1 LQIGY
6 ADGMTGRRMGLL
18 KKVLSVVAC
27 CLVLAVM
34 LGIGASGARK
44 ADHAI
49 GRGEVMN
56 DFVRVRKA
64 PSTNAEIAAV
74 LRGGQ
79 EVTILRV
86 ENGFYQ
92 IIAEIEG
99 DGEKS
104 GETVEGYMKMELI
117 YKVTY
122 FLK

>member
-1 LQIGY
+1 
-6 ADGMTGRRMGLL
+6 ML
-18 KKVLSVVAC
+18 KKILSVVAC
-27 CLVLAVM
+27 LAMLAVM
-34 LGIGASGARK
+34 LGVGVSGGRK
-44 ADHAI
+44 ADQAIGI

-79 EVTILRV
+79 EVTILGV

>member
-1 LQIGY
+1 
-6 ADGMTGRRMGLL
+6 ML
-18 KKVLSVVAC
+18 KKVLSVAA
-27 CLVLAVM
+27 CLVMLAVM
-34 LGIGASGARK
+34 LGVGVTDGRK

-56 DFVRVRKA
+56 EFVRVRKA
-64 PSTNAEIAAV
+64 PSTSAEIAAV

-79 EVTILRV
+79 EVTILGV

-92 IIAEIEG
+92 IIAEIAG

-104 GETVEGYMKMELI
+104 GETVEGYMKEELI

-122 FLK
+122 FLKKDEK